1 VARIEHTQV
10 LTCPIMN
17 THLSALPAVAGSYQ
31 DLRDSFRRSLRA
43 SGRSP
48 KTERIYLRAIDD
60 LGRYLA
66 GQGMPTE
73 PSAIK
78 REHVEEY
85 LASLRE
91 RGLSPATVSQVY
103 RALAQWWR
111 WLVEEGE
118 IKVSPQVHIKP
129 PIVPLQPPPVLG
141 EAELDRLL
149 ATCQSRDFN
158 SIRDL
163 AIIALLIDS
172 GLRRGECAGLRVS
185 DVDLDLNVTHVL
197 GKFSRERAVPFGRQ
211 TNELLDRYLRKRKN
225 HRLSDLSNL
234 WLGQNGALTDSGV
247 YRVVWDRAHQAGLDV
262 HPHQLR
268 HTFCHAWLAAG
279 GQEGDLMRIA
289 GWTSRAMLSRYGA
302 SAADERA
309 REAYKSL
316 SPMDRLATPRR
327 PRRTP

>member
-1 VARIEHTQV
+1 MDATPTAV
-10 LTCPIMN
+10 
-17 THLSALPAVAGSYQ
+17 PAASVTYQ
-31 DLRDSFRRSLRA
+31 ALRDSFRRSLRA

-66 GQGMPTE
+66 TTGMPTE

-78 REHVEEY
+78 REHVEAY

-141 EAELDRLL
+141 EAELGRLL
-149 ATCQSRDFN
+149 ATCQGRDFN

-172 GLRRGECAGLRVS
+172 GLRRGECAGLQVA
-185 DVDLDLNVTHVL
+185 DVDLDLNVVHVT

-225 HRLSDLSNL
+225 HRLSDMPEM
-234 WLGQNGALTDSGV
+234 WLGQNGALTESGI
-247 YRVVWDRAHQAGLDV
+247 YQVVRDRARQVGLDV

-268 HTFCHAWLAAG
+268 HTFAHVWLAAG

-289 GWTSRAMLSRYGA
+289 GWTSRAMLGRYGA

-327 PRRTP
+327 SRKP

>member
-1 VARIEHTQV
+1 MDGNATPV
-10 LTCPIMN
+10 LAPSGT
-17 THLSALPAVAGSYQ
+17 YQ
-31 DLRDSFRRSLRA
+31 SLRDSFRRSLRA

-73 PSAIK
+73 PSAIR
-78 REHVEEY
+78 REHVESF

-118 IKVSPQVHIKP
+118 VKVSPQAHIKP
-129 PIVPLQPPPVLG
+129 PIVPLQPPPVLV
-141 EAELDRLL
+141 EAELGRLL
-149 ATCQSRDFN
+149 ATCDGRDFN
-158 SIRDL
+158 SVRDL
-163 AIIALLIDS
+163 AIIGLLIDS
-172 GLRRGECAGLRVS
+172 GLRRGECAGLRVA
-185 DVDLDLNVTHVL
+185 DVDLDLNVVHVV
-197 GKFSRERAVPFGRQ
+197 GKFSRERAVPFGLL
-211 TNELLDRYLRKRKN
+211 TNSLLDRYTRARNK
-225 HRLSDLSNL
+225 HRLHDLPDL

-247 YRVVWDRAHQAGLDV
+247 YRVVRERAKQAGLGGV
-262 HPHQLR
+262 WPHRLR
-268 HTFCHAWLAAG
+268 HTFAHVWLASG

-289 GWTSRAMLSRYGA
+289 GWTSRQMLGRYGA

-309 REAYKSL
+309 REAYKAL
-316 SPMDRLATPRR
+316 SPMDRIASLRR
-327 PRRTP
+327 PRKL